1 MAPTVG
7 MIGLGIMGSAMSAS
21 LLRAGCGVVGCD
33 VDAGRSAV
41 LAAAGGRVAATPRA
55 VAEQADLVVTVLP
68 GSDILHDVVTAPDG
82 LIAAGNTRL
91 VVADCGTFDIDAKER
106 TRDALSAAG
115 MSMLDCT
122 ISGTGSQAKTRD
134 LVVYASGD
142 ERHFDACRPAFSG
155 FARASH
161 YVGAFGNASKVK
173 FVANLLVAV
182 HTAAAAEAMVLAQR
196 AGLDLEAVYEL
207 VREGAGTSR
216 MFELRGPLMAT
227 GIYDKDVASRL
238 ELWQKDMQ
246 VIGRYAQ
253 GLACPV
259 PLFAVSAQL
268 YNAAIGQGHGK
279 LDMAALCT
287 VLENLA
293 GIERRR
299 A

>member
-1 MAPTVG
+1 MTFTVG
-7 MIGLGIMGSAMSAS
+7 MVGLGIMGSAMSEN
-21 LLRAGCGVVGCD
+21 LLRAGCRVVGRD
-33 VDAGRSAV
+33 VEAGRSAAFV
-41 LAAAGGRVAATPRA
+41 AAGGEIAGSPREAAERA
-55 VAEQADLVVTVLP
+55 DVVITVLP
-68 GSDILHDVVTAPDG
+68 GADVLHEVVTAPDG

-91 VVADCGTFDIDAKER
+91 IVADCGTFDIESKER
-106 TRDALSAAG
+106 TRDALAAAG
-115 MSMLDCT
+115 MGMLDCT

-142 ERHFDACRPAFSG
+142 ERHFQACRPAFSG

-196 AGLDLEAVYEL
+196 AGLDLEAVYDL

-216 MFELRGPLMAT
+216 MFELRGPLMAA
-227 GIYDKDVASRL
+227 GVYDRDVASRL

-246 VIGRYAQ
+246 VIARYAQ

-259 PLFAVSAQL
+259 PLFAASAQL
-268 YNAAIGQGHGK
+268 YNAAIGHGYGK
-279 LDMAALCT
+279 LDMAALCA
-287 VLENLA
+287 VLERMA
-293 GIERRR
+293 GIAERK
-299 A
+299 

>member
-1 MAPTVG
+1 MTLTVG
-7 MIGLGIMGSAMSAS
+7 MIGLGIMGSAMSEN
-21 LLRAGCGVVGCD
+21 LLRAGCRVAGCD
-33 VDAGRSAV
+33 VDAGRSAA
-41 LAAAGGRVAATPRA
+41 LAAVGGVVASSPRV
-55 VAEQADLVVTVLP
+55 VAEQADLVIAVLP
-68 GSDILHDVVTAPDG
+68 GSDILHEVATGPDG
-82 LIAAGNTRL
+82 LIASGNTRL
-91 VVADCGTFDIDAKER
+91 VLADCGTFDIDAKER
-106 TRDALSAAG
+106 TRDALATAG

-122 ISGTGSQAKTRD
+122 ISGTGSQAKTGD

-142 ERHFDACRPAFSG
+142 ERHFPACRPAFSG

-161 YVGAFGNASKVK
+161 YVGAFGNASKVT

-196 AGLDLEAVYEL
+196 AGLDLEAVYDL

-216 MFELRGPLMAT
+216 MFELRGPLMAA
-227 GIYDKDVASRL
+227 GVYDKDVASRL

-259 PLFAVSAQL
+259 PLFAASAQL
-268 YNAAIGQGHGK
+268 YNAAIGEGYGK
-279 LDMAALCT
+279 LDMAALCA

-293 GIERRR
+293 GIARRG